1 MLNKPKRCVTLR
13 RDGEDFI
20 VVLEPE
26 DIVAFRNA
34 DANALRKI
42 CAFLGWKIVSD
53 MSDPLER
60 WHRKWRVLKIAA
72 CRNC

>member
-1 MLNKPKRCVTLR
+1 VALR

-20 VVLEPE
+20 VVLEPQ

-42 CAFLGWKIVSD
+42 CAFLLD
-53 MSDPLER
+53 MPAFLR
-60 WHRKWRVLKIAA
+60 R
-72 CRNC
+72 

>member
-1 MLNKPKRCVTLR
+1 MTPTGLMLNKPKRCVTLR

-20 VVLEPE
+20 VVLKPE
-26 DIVAFRNA
+26 EIVAFRNA

-53 MSDPLER
+53 TSDTLDMPAFLR
-60 WHRKWRVLKIAA
+60 R
-72 CRNC
+72 